1 MFIAPAIYPIVD
13 VEVCRQRGLEPLEL
27 AAAYLRGG
35 ARVMQLR
42 WKDHGSGAML
52 NVARRMAAL
61 ATPFGAALVV
71 NDRAD
76 VARLARAAAVHVGQ
90 DDLTVEDA
98 CAVAGPGVAVGVST
112 HDRAQVDAA
121 LAGPAAY
128 VAVGPIYGTA
138 TKDTGYEARG
148 LDLVRYAAGRGKAV
162 VAIGGITLDHVP
174 ELVAAGAMGLAV
186 ISDLVGAGD
195 PEARVRAYVDMLG
208 SVR

>member
-1 MFIAPAIYPIVD
+1 
-13 VEVCRQRGLEPLEL
+13 
-27 AAAYLRGG
+27 
-35 ARVMQLR
+35 MQLR